1 MILSDNGTIDV
12 PVPASASGT
21 EGMGQDANLPAIFR
35 FLRLFKRD
43 LWCWLNALQKMWWLF
58 LIFPFLF
65 AIGLFMVRTMT
76 TTNVYVANC
85 GMIRQSISDTHHE
98 VLPPG
103 YVNIQKSVIMTLF
116 KSRAVLEETV
126 KRLSLPYTAEQLFRN
141 IDVKSEKNSDYYY
154 VSASSKDPTIA
165 ATLAN
170 TLADVFIEEYKKL
183 IRKNLEDLNDSYVRT
198 QNDLEKQIEEQGEKL
213 KDLCAENNL
222 TMIES
227 DIAFN
232 NQRLLQVEDRLT
244 QAASTLDSAKQALYE
259 LQGELANTQENVVTH
274 REKST
279 VVEDNLRQ
287 EESVLA
293 RYEEVYA
300 RNNPILI
307 QQREVVR
314 KLRAEVEKS
323 QQEDETSE
331 NELDRKII
339 ISRNPAYTQIL
350 VSIAARKAEISS
362 LTNDIKL
369 NNEIAVQL
377 RARRELLASIQPVI
391 RQMEMDL
398 AQYKEQLNKN
408 KLQIATIRN
417 FLDRS
422 FSDISI
428 QELAKPPN
436 RPLGRKRSVWGIIG
450 FILGTFISLSIIFGC
465 ELFNLTVRSSID
477 IEQALQIK
485 ALGLIPVLDQAHRA
499 NYYSA
504 LQTIL
509 SNGEEYFSKL
519 SPDHPLLVVFAP
531 NKRADLDGKIREEFC
546 ETLKIRLG
554 CKYVVIS
561 PLVGEEEAPSNQ
573 TPVLINDYLYQFT
586 DEAPKPDKDH
596 CVYFKLDDLSFIS
609 PLTGDQIQRI
619 KTAYKSVSLIVWD
632 LFDFELHR
640 QLFAEIAHNADL
652 TIIPMKYAQTSKLS
666 IYRILQFLK
675 AFHVNN
681 VVGFLYNINNKH
693 YSKASL

>member
-1 MILSDNGTIDV
+1 MILTDNGD
-12 PVPASASGT
+12 ASVTVQTNTFDA
-21 EGMGQDANLPAIFR
+21 GQEDNTPAIIR
-35 FLRLFKRD
+35 FSRLFKRD
-43 LWCWLNALQKMWWLF
+43 IWCWFNAVQKLWWLF
-58 LIFPFLF
+58 VIFPFLF
-65 AIGLFMVRTMT
+65 AIAMFFIRTMT

-85 GMIRQSISDTHHE
+85 GMIRQSISDNRNE
-98 VLPPG
+98 ILPPG
-103 YVNIQKSVIMTLF
+103 YVNVQKSVIMTLF

-126 KRLSLPYTAEQLFRN
+126 KRLSLPYTAEQLYSN
-141 IDVKSEKNSDYYY
+141 INVKSEKNSDYYY

-198 QNDLEKQIEEQGEKL
+198 QNDLEKQLEEQNEKL
-213 KDLCAENNL
+213 KNLSAENNL
-222 TMIES
+222 TTISS

-244 QAASTLDSAKQALYE
+244 RAASTMDSTKQALYE
-259 LQGELANTQENVVTH
+259 LQGELANTPEEVVTH
-274 REKST
+274 REKSMAA
-279 VVEDNLRQ
+279 EDNIRN
-287 EESVLA
+287 EEATLMKYEQMYAPGNPVLA
-293 RYEEVYA
+293 
-300 RNNPILI
+300 
-307 QQREVVR
+307 QQRELVKR
-314 KLRAEVEKS
+314 LKAELAKA
-323 QQEDETSE
+323 QETEDLTDSDG
-331 NELDRKII
+331 NRKIVV
-339 ISRNPAYTQIL
+339 SRNPAYTQIL
-350 VSIAARKAEISS
+350 VSIAAKRAEITA
-362 LTNDIKL
+362 LNNDIKL

-391 RQMEMDL
+391 RQMETDI
-398 AQYKEQLNKN
+398 AQYKDQLNKN
-408 KLQIATIRN
+408 KLQIVTIRN

-436 RPLGRKRSVWGIIG
+436 VPLGRKRGVWAIIG
-450 FILGTFISLSIIFGC
+450 FVLGSFIAFSIIFGC
-465 ELFNLTVRSSID
+465 EFFNLTVRSSVD
-477 IEQALQIK
+477 IEQALRIK
-485 ALGLIPVLDQAHRA
+485 TLGLIPMLEQAHRA

-509 SNGEEYFSKL
+509 SNGDEYFSRL

-531 NKRADLDGKIREEFC
+531 NKRADLDEKIREEFC

-554 CKYVVIS
+554 CKYVVVS
-561 PLVGEEEAPSNQ
+561 PLIGDDDVPANQ

-596 CVYFKLDDLSFIS
+596 RVFFKLDDLSFIS

-619 KTAYKSVSLIVWD
+619 KTAYKSVSLVVWD

-666 IYRILQFLK
+666 VYRILQFLK
-675 AFHVNN
+675 TFHVGNI
-681 VVGFLYNINNKH
+681 VGFLYNINNKH
-693 YSKASL
+693 YSKVSL

>member
-1 MILSDNGTIDV
+1 MILTDNGD
-12 PVPASASGT
+12 ASVT
-21 EGMGQDANLPAIFR
+21 VQPNTFDTGQEDNTPAIIR
-35 FLRLFKRD
+35 FSRLFKRD
-43 LWCWLNALQKMWWLF
+43 IWCWLNAVQKLWWLF
-58 LIFPFLF
+58 VIFPFLF
-65 AIGLFMVRTMT
+65 AIAMFFIRTMT

-85 GMIRQSISDTHHE
+85 GMIRQSINDNRNE
-98 VLPPG
+98 ILPPG
-103 YVNIQKSVIMTLF
+103 YVNVQKSVIMTLF

-126 KRLSLPYTAEQLFRN
+126 KRLSLPYTAEQLYGN

-198 QNDLEKQIEEQGEKL
+198 QNDLEKQLEDLNEKL
-213 KDLCAENNL
+213 KNLSAENNL
-222 TMIES
+222 TTIQS

-232 NQRLLQVEDRLT
+232 NQRLLQVEDQLT
-244 QAASTLDSAKQALYE
+244 RAASTMDSTKQALYE
-259 LQGELANTQENVVTH
+259 LQGELANTPEEVVTH
-274 REKST
+274 REKSMAA
-279 VVEDNLRQ
+279 EDNIRN
-287 EESVLA
+287 EEATLM
-293 RYEEVYA
+293 RYEQMYA
-300 RNNPILI
+300 PGNPVLV
-307 QQREVVR
+307 QQRE
-314 KLRAEVEKS
+314 LVERLKAALAKA
-323 QQEDETSE
+323 QETEDVTDSDG
-331 NELDRKII
+331 NRKIVV
-339 ISRNPAYTQIL
+339 SRNPAYTQIL
-350 VSIAARKAEISS
+350 VSIAAKRAEITA
-362 LTNDIKL
+362 LNNDIRL

-391 RQMEMDL
+391 RQMETDI
-398 AQYKEQLNKN
+398 AQYKEQINKN
-408 KLQIATIRN
+408 KLQIVTIRN

-436 RPLGRKRSVWGIIG
+436 VPLGRKRGVWAIIG
-450 FILGTFISLSIIFGC
+450 FVLGSFIAFSIIFGC
-465 ELFNLTVRSSID
+465 EFFNLTVRSSVD
-477 IEQALQIK
+477 IEQALRIK
-485 ALGLIPVLDQAHRA
+485 TLGLIPMLEQAHRA

-509 SNGEEYFSKL
+509 SNGEEYFSRL

-531 NKRADLDGKIREEFC
+531 NKRTDLDEKIREEFC

-554 CKYVVIS
+554 CKYVVVS
-561 PLVGEEEAPSNQ
+561 PLIGDDDAQAPQN
-573 TPVLINDYLYQFT
+573 PVLINDYLYQFT

-596 CVYFKLDDLSFIS
+596 RVFFKLDDLSFIS

-619 KTAYKSVSLIVWD
+619 KTAYKSVSLVVWD

-652 TIIPMKYAQTSKLS
+652 TVIPMKYAQTSKLS
-666 IYRILQFLK
+666 VYRILQFLK
-675 AFHVNN
+675 TFHVGNI
-681 VVGFLYNINNKH
+681 VGFLYNINNKH
-693 YSKASL
+693 YSKVSL